1 MCRSA
6 FDAYNTGFAVFT
18 KSDQNAAATNNEDA
32 RKAYNPSEWTW
43 SVSQLNPLLNLVLSV
58 EQ

>member
-6 FDAYNTGFAVFT
+6 FDAYNPGFAVFT

-32 RKAYNPSEWTW
+32 RKAYNPSEWT
-43 SVSQLNPLLNLVLSV
+43 
-58 EQ
+58 